1 MPKPLVDVAY
11 RLLNRDYRSYI
22 EVPQPQ
28 DLTAPEL
35 RPFKDDILKQQVCRT
50 QSVIFTLL
58 IYRSGNLPK
67 HPMLL
72 ANISSRTSSGALYTW
87 DMEAVRIL
95 SHVLRRVVRR
105 TSSRFLMIP

>member
-35 RPFKDDILKQQVCRT
+35 RPLKDNILKQQVCRT
-50 QSVIFTLL
+50 
-58 IYRSGNLPK
+58 
-67 HPMLL
+67 
-72 ANISSRTSSGALYTW
+72 
-87 DMEAVRIL
+87 
-95 SHVLRRVVRR
+95 
-105 TSSRFLMIP
+105 